1 MVNLIEKSE
10 VDKLNLETES
20 YLIKGKEIERFFP
33 FLELEFN
40 ENVIYENDIPKYY
53 LSFSD
58 DLKTAHGIGNWIMKD
73 LEKNGHN
80 IRQLIIELGIS
91 LNLKWDIFS
100 SKTGMEVENSY
111 QTEQIE
117 LEILTDKTIEKI
129 KTTPQQLV

>member
-1 MVNLIEKSE
+1 
-10 VDKLNLETES
+10 VDKLTFKTES
-20 YLIKGKEIERFFP
+20 YLIKGKENERFFP

-58 DLKTAHGIGNWIMKD
+58 DLKIANGIGKWIMED
-73 LEKNGHN
+73 LENNGHN
-80 IRQLIIELGIS
+80 LRQLIIELGNK
-91 LNLKWDIFS
+91 LNLKWDILS
-100 SKTGMEVENSY
+100 SKTGKEIENSY

-129 KTTPQQLV
+129 KTTPQHRL

>member
-1 MVNLIEKSE
+1 M
-10 VDKLNLETES
+10 DKIKLETES
-20 YLIKGKEIERFFP
+20 YLISGKENERFFP

-58 DLKTAHGIGNWIMKD
+58 NLKTTNGIGNWIMAD

-80 IRQLIIELGIS
+80 LRELIVELGNR

-100 SKTGMEVENSY
+100 SKTGMEIGNSY

-129 KTTPQQLV
+129 KTTPQQRV

>member
-1 MVNLIEKSE
+1 M
-10 VDKLNLETES
+10 DKIKLETES
-20 YLIKGKEIERFFP
+20 YLISGKENERFFP

-58 DLKTAHGIGNWIMKD
+58 DLKNAHGIGNWIMAD

-80 IRQLIIELGIS
+80 LRDLIVELGNA

-100 SKTGMEVENSY
+100 SNVGNQIENSY
-111 QTEQIE
+111 QTEEVE
-117 LEILTDKTIEKI
+117 LEILNDKTIEKI
-129 KTTPQQLV
+129 KTTPQQWL

>member
-1 MVNLIEKSE
+1 M
-10 VDKLNLETES
+10 DKLNLETES
-20 YLIKGKEIERFFP
+20 YLIKGKENERFFP

-58 DLKTAHGIGNWIMKD
+58 DLKTANGIGNWIMAD
-73 LEKNGHN
+73 LEKNRHN
-80 IRQLIIELGIS
+80 LRELVIELGKR

-111 QTEQIE
+111 QTEKIE

-129 KTTPQQLV
+129 KTTPQQRVL

>member
-1 MVNLIEKSE
+1 MKKITF
-10 VDKLNLETES
+10 ETES
-20 YLIKGKEIERFFP
+20 YLINGKENERFFP

-40 ENVIYENDIPKYY
+40 ENVIYDNDIPKYY

-58 DLKTAHGIGNWIMKD
+58 DLKTAHGIGNWIMAE

-80 IRQLIIELGIS
+80 LRGLIIELGEK

-100 SKTGMEVENSY
+100 SNVGNHVEKSY
-111 QTEQIE
+111 QTEEVE

-129 KTTPQQLV
+129 KTTPQHRL

>member
-1 MVNLIEKSE
+1 M
-10 VDKLNLETES
+10 DKLTFKTES
-20 YLIKGKEIERFFP
+20 YLIKGKENERFFP

-58 DLKTAHGIGNWIMKD
+58 DLKIANGIGKWIMED
-73 LEKNGHN
+73 LENNGHN
-80 IRQLIIELGIS
+80 LRQLIIELGNK
-91 LNLKWDIFS
+91 LNLKWDILS
-100 SKTGMEVENSY
+100 SKTGKEIENSY

-129 KTTPQQLV
+129 KTTPQHRL